1 MKPDPNS
8 SGTVFLVLSVMPLCM
23 EIKEEAR
30 GLLLCISNHNTA
42 GAEVKTRTLN
52 IWESLALP
60 EAAPLNM
67 GLLVASDTLPGIVSF
82 L

>member
-1 MKPDPNS
+1 
-8 SGTVFLVLSVMPLCM
+8 M

-30 GLLLCISNHNTA
+30 GLLLCISNHSTA
-42 GAEVKTRTLN
+42 GAEVETRTLN

-60 EAAPLNM
+60 EAASLNM
-67 GLLVASDTLPGIVSF
+67 GLLVASDTLPGIASF